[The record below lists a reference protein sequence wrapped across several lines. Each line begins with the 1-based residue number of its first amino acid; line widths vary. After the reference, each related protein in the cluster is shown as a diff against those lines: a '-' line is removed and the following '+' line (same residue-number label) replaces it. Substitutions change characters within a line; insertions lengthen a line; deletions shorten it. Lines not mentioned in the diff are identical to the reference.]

1 MEDNRENQPLEQ
13 SAGAALQAAHT
24 VRGALKAGKAA
35 GEMAAGTAAG
45 GPLGA
50 VVGFVVSRKNFWRAA
65 VTLFLLVILFPVII
79 VNLFGILLARGGM
92 GDAESYVRQ
101 AKEAEVIQL
110 KERILELGQ
119 EEPETFAALF
129 EVLRKE
135 NEQRRMEIREDYES
149 NYAGLER
156 YELELADEYETLFL
170 PAYAEYLA
178 VLFAENWNGSQIRSF
193 LQKGTVDLYSTDL
206 NSPYEEYF
214 HLAEEIYGVDS
225 ALLKAVAKV
234 ESDFTPDAV
243 SSAGAVGIMQLMPGT
258 AQSLG
263 VSDPY
268 DPKQNILGG
277 ARYLADSL
285 TIFGGYPD
293 GMELA
298 VASYHSGIAA
308 VRRAGYRIPRASEDY
323 VEKVMGYVDKS
334 ESGSLTPGREDQKE
348 GSRKSMKMFL
358 NEVYGRKEAIFS
370 WTRGEIR
377 EEERTIQKWYQD
389 GDEISEEE
397 YRRLQ
402 KEGEDGLSEESFEE
416 NWYVVPYRIV
426 TLLEAERKMFD
437 TSYSYRQVT
446 TPKRFLQAL
455 EMLKFLAENDDP
467 EAFWET
473 FGWKELV
480 DGGDAYESSYDADI
494 RTEGESIVYDTV
506 PERTVSYYNQ
516 TEEPWA
522 QVRFSGTTIRSSG
535 CGPVCMAMVVSTL
548 TGQTVTPAQVAEFT
562 EESGLYVPGRGTSHS
577 LPSMAAGHWGLS
589 VRRVH
594 KSRMEEVKYA
604 LQEGALAVVI
614 CKEYS
619 ITGSGSGHYI
629 VLTGVTREGY
639 FTIAD
644 PASRERSGR
653 LYSVDTIRSY
663 ARDLEAGSIWLVSM

>member
-35 GEMAAGTAAG
+35 GGMAAGTAAG

-101 AKEAEVIQL
+101 AKKAEVIQL

-178 VLFAENWNGSQIRSF
+178 VLFAENWSGSQIRSF

-358 NEVYGRKEAIFS
+358 NEVYGRKEAMFS

-426 TLLEAERKMFD
+426 TLLEAERKMFE

-494 RTEGESIVYDTV
+494 WTEGESIVYDTV

>member
-24 VRGALKAGKAA
+24 VRGALKAGKVA
-35 GEMAAGTAAG
+35 GGMAAGTAAG

-65 VTLFLLVILFPVII
+65 VALFLLVILFPVII

-178 VLFAENWNGSQIRSF
+178 VLFAENWSGSQIRSF
-193 LQKGTVDLYSTDL
+193 LQKGTVDLYNTDL

-358 NEVYGRKEAIFS
+358 NEVYGRKEAMFS

-467 EAFWET
+467 EAFWEK

-548 TGQTVTPAQVAEFT
+548 TGQTVTPAQVAEVT
-562 EESGLYVPGRGTSHS
+562 EERGLYVPGRGTSHS

>member
-35 GEMAAGTAAG
+35 GGMAAGTAAG

-101 AKEAEVIQL
+101 AKKAEVIQL

-178 VLFAENWNGSQIRSF
+178 VLFAENWSGSQIRSF

-334 ESGSLTPGREDQKE
+334 ESGSLTPGRKDQKE

-358 NEVYGRKEAIFS
+358 NEVYGRKEAMFS

-426 TLLEAERKMFD
+426 TLLEAERKMFE

-494 RTEGESIVYDTV
+494 WTEGESIVYDTV

>member
-35 GEMAAGTAAG
+35 GGMAAGTAAG

-92 GDAESYVRQ
+92 GDAESYVWQ

-135 NEQRRMEIREDYES
+135 NAQRRMEIREDYES

-334 ESGSLTPGREDQKE
+334 ESGSLTPGRENQKE

-358 NEVYGRKEAIFS
+358 NEVYGRKEAMFS

-426 TLLEAERKMFD
+426 TLLEVERKMFD

>member
-35 GEMAAGTAAG
+35 GGMAAGTAAG

-334 ESGSLTPGREDQKE
+334 ESGSLTPGRKDQKE

-358 NEVYGRKEAIFS
+358 NEVYGRKEAMFS

-426 TLLEAERKMFD
+426 TLLEAERKMFE

-494 RTEGESIVYDTV
+494 WTEGESIVYDTV
-506 PERTVSYYNQ
+506 PGRTVSYYNQ

>member
-35 GEMAAGTAAG
+35 GGMAAGTAAG

-65 VTLFLLVILFPVII
+65 VALFLLVILFPVII

-178 VLFAENWNGSQIRSF
+178 VLFAENWSGSQIRSF
-193 LQKGTVDLYSTDL
+193 LQKGTVDLYNTDL

-308 VRRAGYRIPRASEDY
+308 VRRAGYRIPRTSEDY

-358 NEVYGRKEAIFS
+358 NEVYGRKEAMFS

-494 RTEGESIVYDTV
+494 WTEGESIVYDTV

>member
-1 MEDNRENQPLEQ
+1 MEDNRGNQPLEQ

-35 GEMAAGTAAG
+35 GGMAAGTAAG

-135 NEQRRMEIREDYES
+135 NAQRRMEIREDYES

-178 VLFAENWNGSQIRSF
+178 VLFAENWSGSQIRSF

-234 ESDFTPDAV
+234 ESDFTPDVV

-358 NEVYGRKEAIFS
+358 NEVYGRKEAMFS

-455 EMLKFLAENDDP
+455 EMLKFLAENDDL

-594 KSRMEEVKYA
+594 KSRMEKVKYA

>member
-35 GEMAAGTAAG
+35 GGMAAGTAAG

-65 VTLFLLVILFPVII
+65 VALFLLVILFPVII
-79 VNLFGILLARGGM
+79 VNLFGILLERGGM

-178 VLFAENWNGSQIRSF
+178 VLFAENWSGSQIRSF
-193 LQKGTVDLYSTDL
+193 LQKGTVDLYNTDL

-348 GSRKSMKMFL
+348 ASRKSMKMFL
-358 NEVYGRKEAIFS
+358 NEVYGRKEAMFS

-426 TLLEAERKMFD
+426 TLLEVERKMFD

>member
-35 GEMAAGTAAG
+35 GGMAAGTAAG

-92 GDAESYVRQ
+92 GDAESYVWQ

-156 YELELADEYETLFL
+156 YELKLADEYETLFL

-358 NEVYGRKEAIFS
+358 NEVYGRKEAMFS

-577 LPSMAAGHWGLS
+577 LPSMASGHWGLS

>member
-35 GEMAAGTAAG
+35 GGMAAGTAAG

-135 NEQRRMEIREDYES
+135 NEQRRMEIWEDYES

-178 VLFAENWNGSQIRSF
+178 VLFAENWSGSQIRSF

-234 ESDFTPDAV
+234 ESDFTPDVV

-358 NEVYGRKEAIFS
+358 NEVYGRKEAMFS

-455 EMLKFLAENDDP
+455 EMLKFLAENDDL

-494 RTEGESIVYDTV
+494 WTEGESIVYDTV

-629 VLTGVTREGY
+629 VLAGVTREGY

>member
-35 GEMAAGTAAG
+35 GGMAAGTAAG

-135 NEQRRMEIREDYES
+135 NEQRRMEIWEDYES

-178 VLFAENWNGSQIRSF
+178 VLFAENWSGSQIRSF

-234 ESDFTPDAV
+234 ESDFTPDVV

-358 NEVYGRKEAIFS
+358 NEVYGRKEAMFS

-377 EEERTIQKWYQD
+377 EEERTMQKWYQD

-455 EMLKFLAENDDP
+455 EMLKFLAENDDL

-494 RTEGESIVYDTV
+494 WTEGESIVYDTV

>member
-1 MEDNRENQPLEQ
+1 
-13 SAGAALQAAHT
+13 
-24 VRGALKAGKAA
+24 
-35 GEMAAGTAAG
+35 
-45 GPLGA
+45 
-50 VVGFVVSRKNFWRAA
+50 
-65 VTLFLLVILFPVII
+65 
-79 VNLFGILLARGGM
+79 
-92 GDAESYVRQ
+92 
-101 AKEAEVIQL
+101 
-110 KERILELGQ
+110 
-119 EEPETFAALF
+119 
-129 EVLRKE
+129 
-135 NEQRRMEIREDYES
+135 
-149 NYAGLER
+149 
-156 YELELADEYETLFL
+156 
-170 PAYAEYLA
+170 
-178 VLFAENWNGSQIRSF
+178 
-193 LQKGTVDLYSTDL
+193 
-206 NSPYEEYF
+206 
-214 HLAEEIYGVDS
+214 
-225 ALLKAVAKV
+225 
-234 ESDFTPDAV
+234 
-243 SSAGAVGIMQLMPGT
+243 
-258 AQSLG
+258 
-263 VSDPY
+263 
-268 DPKQNILGG
+268 
-277 ARYLADSL
+277 
-285 TIFGGYPD
+285 
-293 GMELA
+293 
-298 VASYHSGIAA
+298 
-308 VRRAGYRIPRASEDY
+308 
-323 VEKVMGYVDKS
+323 MGYVDKS
-334 ESGSLTPGREDQKE
+334 ESGSLTPGRKDQKE

-358 NEVYGRKEAIFS
+358 NEVYGRKEAMFS

-494 RTEGESIVYDTV
+494 WTEGESIVYDTV

>member
-35 GEMAAGTAAG
+35 GGMAAGTAAG

-79 VNLFGILLARGGM
+79 VNLFGILLACGGM

-178 VLFAENWNGSQIRSF
+178 VLFAENWSGSQIRSF

-334 ESGSLTPGREDQKE
+334 ESGSLTPGRKDQKE

-358 NEVYGRKEAIFS
+358 NEVYGRKEAMFS

-494 RTEGESIVYDTV
+494 WTEGESIVYDTV

-535 CGPVCMAMVVSTL
+535 CGTVCMAMVVSTL

>member
-35 GEMAAGTAAG
+35 GGMAAGTAAG

-135 NEQRRMEIREDYES
+135 NAQRRMEIREDYES

-334 ESGSLTPGREDQKE
+334 ESGSLTPGRENQKE

-358 NEVYGRKEAIFS
+358 NEVYGRKEAMFS

-426 TLLEAERKMFD
+426 TLLEVERKMFD

-480 DGGDAYESSYDADI
+480 DGGDTYESSYDADI

>member
-35 GEMAAGTAAG
+35 GGMAAGTAAG

-135 NEQRRMEIREDYES
+135 NEQRRMEIWEDYES

-178 VLFAENWNGSQIRSF
+178 VLFAENWSGSQIRSF

-234 ESDFTPDAV
+234 ESDFTPDVV

-358 NEVYGRKEAIFS
+358 NEVYGRKEAMFS
-370 WTRGEIR
+370 WTCGEIR

-455 EMLKFLAENDDP
+455 EMLKFLAENDDL

-494 RTEGESIVYDTV
+494 WTEGESIVYDTV

-577 LPSMAAGHWGLS
+577 LPSMAAGHWGFS

>member
-35 GEMAAGTAAG
+35 GGMAAGTAAG

-135 NEQRRMEIREDYES
+135 NAQRRMEIREDYES

-323 VEKVMGYVDKS
+323 VEKIMGYVDKS
-334 ESGSLTPGREDQKE
+334 ESGSLTPGRENQKE

-358 NEVYGRKEAIFS
+358 NEVYGRKEAMFS

-426 TLLEAERKMFD
+426 TLLEVERKMFD

-494 RTEGESIVYDTV
+494 WTEGESIVYDTV

>member
-1 MEDNRENQPLEQ
+1 MEDNRENQPFEQ
-13 SAGAALQAAHT
+13 ASGLASQAAHT
-24 VRGALKAGKAA
+24 VMGALKAGKQAC
-35 GEMAAGTAAG
+35 GMAAGTAAG

-50 VVGFVVSRKNFWRAA
+50 MVGFVVSRKMFWRVA
-65 VTLFLLVILFPVII
+65 VTLFLLAILFPVIV
-79 VNLFGILLARGGM
+79 VNLFGILLSRGGM
-92 GDAESYVRQ
+92 EDAEGYVRQ
-101 AKEAEVIQL
+101 AKEAEVIL
-110 KERILELGQ
+110 IKERILELEREDPDAFSRMFDTLG
-119 EEPETFAALF
+119 E
-129 EVLRKE
+129 E
-135 NEQRRMEIREDYES
+135 NEKRRQEIQKDYDG

-156 YELELADEYETLFL
+156 YELELSDEYETLFL

-178 VLFAENWNGSQIRSF
+178 VLFAENWSGSQIRSF
-193 LQKGTVDLYSTDL
+193 LQNGTVDLYSTDL
-206 NSPYEEYF
+206 SSPYEEYF

-243 SSAGAVGIMQLMPGT
+243 SSVGAVGIMQLMPET

-285 TIFGGYPD
+285 TIFGGYSD

-298 VASYHSGIAA
+298 VASYHSGVAA
-308 VRRAGYRIPRASEDY
+308 VKRAGYRVPAASEDY

-334 ESGSLTPGREDQKE
+334 ESGSLTPGREEQKE
-348 GSRKSMKMFL
+348 NSQKSMKMFL
-358 NEVYGRKEAIFS
+358 NEVYGRRESMFQ
-370 WTRGEIR
+370 WTQEEIR
-377 EEERTIQKWYQD
+377 EEERTLRKWYQD
-389 GDEISEEE
+389 GNEISEEE
-397 YRRLQ
+397 YHRLE
-402 KEGEDGLSEESFEE
+402 KDGEVGLSEETVQEI
-416 NWYVVPYRIV
+416 WHVVPYRIV
-426 TLLEAERKMFD
+426 TLLESERAAVD

-446 TPKRFLQAL
+446 TPKRFFQAL
-455 EMLKFLAENDDP
+455 EMLKFLAQNDDP
-467 EAFWET
+467 EDFWKV

-480 DGGDAYESSYDADI
+480 DGGDAYENSYDADI
-494 RTEGESIVYDTV
+494 STDGETIVYDTV
-506 PERTVSYYNQ
+506 PEREVFYYNQ

-522 QVRFSGTTIRSSG
+522 QIRFSGTTIRSSG
-535 CGPVCMAMVVSTL
+535 CGPVCMAMVTSTL
-548 TGQTVTPAQVAEFT
+548 TRQTVTPAQVAAFT
-562 EESGLYVPGRGTSHS
+562 EASQLYVPGRGTSHS
-577 LPSMAAGHWGLS
+577 LPSAAAKYWGLS
-589 VRRVH
+589 VSRVH
-594 KSRMEEVKYA
+594 KSCMEEVKQA

-629 VLTGVTREGY
+629 VLTGVTAEGY

-663 ARDLEAGSIWLVSM
+663 ARDLEAGSIWLIST

>member
-35 GEMAAGTAAG
+35 GGMAAGTAAG

-178 VLFAENWNGSQIRSF
+178 VLFAENWSGSQIRSF
-193 LQKGTVDLYSTDL
+193 LQKGTVDLYNTDL

-293 GMELA
+293 GIELA

-308 VRRAGYRIPRASEDY
+308 VRRAGYRIPRTSEDY

-358 NEVYGRKEAIFS
+358 NEVYGRKEAMFS

>member
-35 GEMAAGTAAG
+35 GGMAAGTAAG

-135 NEQRRMEIREDYES
+135 NEQRRMEIWEDYES

-178 VLFAENWNGSQIRSF
+178 VLFAENWSGSQIRSF

-234 ESDFTPDAV
+234 ESDFTPDVV

-334 ESGSLTPGREDQKE
+334 ESGSLTPEREDQKE

-358 NEVYGRKEAIFS
+358 NEVYGRKEAMFS

-377 EEERTIQKWYQD
+377 EEERTMQKWYQD

-455 EMLKFLAENDDP
+455 EMLKFLAENDDL

-494 RTEGESIVYDTV
+494 WTEGESIVYDTV

>member
-35 GEMAAGTAAG
+35 GGMAAGTAAG

-135 NEQRRMEIREDYES
+135 NEQRRMEIWEDYES

-178 VLFAENWNGSQIRSF
+178 VLFAENWSGSQIRSF

-234 ESDFTPDAV
+234 ESDFTPDVV

-358 NEVYGRKEAIFS
+358 NEVYGRKEAMFS
-370 WTRGEIR
+370 WTCGEIR

-455 EMLKFLAENDDP
+455 EMLKFLAENDDL

-494 RTEGESIVYDTV
+494 WTEGESIVYDTV

>member
-35 GEMAAGTAAG
+35 GGMAAGTAAG

-135 NEQRRMEIREDYES
+135 NEQRRMEIWEDYES

-178 VLFAENWNGSQIRSF
+178 VLFAENWSGSQIRSF

-234 ESDFTPDAV
+234 ESDFTPDVV

-358 NEVYGRKEAIFS
+358 NEVYGRKEAMFS

-455 EMLKFLAENDDP
+455 EMLKFLAENDDL

-494 RTEGESIVYDTV
+494 WTEGESIVYDTV

>member
-35 GEMAAGTAAG
+35 GGMAAGTAAG

-65 VTLFLLVILFPVII
+65 VTLFFLVILFPVII
-79 VNLFGILLARGGM
+79 VNLFGILLACGGM

-156 YELELADEYETLFL
+156 YELELSDEYETLFL

-178 VLFAENWNGSQIRSF
+178 VLFAENWSGSQIRSF
-193 LQKGTVDLYSTDL
+193 LQNGTVDLYSTDL
-206 NSPYEEYF
+206 SSPYEEYF

-243 SSAGAVGIMQLMPGT
+243 SSVGAVGIMQLMPET

-285 TIFGGYPD
+285 TIFGGYSD

-298 VASYHSGIAA
+298 VASYHSGVAA
-308 VRRAGYRIPRASEDY
+308 VKRAGYRVPAASEDY

-334 ESGSLTPGREDQKE
+334 ESGSLTPGREEQKE
-348 GSRKSMKMFL
+348 NSQKSMKMFL
-358 NEVYGRKEAIFS
+358 NEVYGRRESMFQ
-370 WTRGEIR
+370 WTQEEIR
-377 EEERTIQKWYQD
+377 EEERTLRKWYQD
-389 GDEISEEE
+389 GNEISEEE
-397 YRRLQ
+397 YHRLE
-402 KEGEDGLSEESFEE
+402 KDGEVGLSEETVQEI
-416 NWYVVPYRIV
+416 WHVVPYRIV
-426 TLLEAERKMFD
+426 TLLESERTAVD

-455 EMLKFLAENDDP
+455 EMLKFLAQNDDP
-467 EAFWET
+467 EDFWKV

-494 RTEGESIVYDTV
+494 CTEGEAIVYDTV

-522 QVRFSGTTIRSSG
+522 QIRFAGTTIRSSG
-535 CGPVCMAMVVSTL
+535 CGPVCMAMVTSTL
-548 TGQTVTPAQVAEFT
+548 TRQTVTPAQVAAFT
-562 EESGLYVPGRGTSHS
+562 EASQLYVPGRGTSHS
-577 LPSMAAGHWGLS
+577 LPSAAAKYWGLS

-594 KSRMEEVKYA
+594 KSRMEEVKQA

-629 VLTGVTREGY
+629 VLTGVTSEGY

-663 ARDLEAGSIWLVSM
+663 ARDLEAGSIWLIST

>member
-35 GEMAAGTAAG
+35 GGMAAGTAAG

-135 NEQRRMEIREDYES
+135 NEQRRMEIWEDYES

-170 PAYAEYLA
+170 PTYAEYLA
-178 VLFAENWNGSQIRSF
+178 VLFAENWSGSQIRSF

-358 NEVYGRKEAIFS
+358 NEVYGRKEAMFS

-467 EAFWET
+467 EAFWEK

-562 EESGLYVPGRGTSHS
+562 EERGLYVPGRGTSHS

>member
-35 GEMAAGTAAG
+35 GGMAAGTAAG

-135 NEQRRMEIREDYES
+135 NEQRRMEIWEDYES

-178 VLFAENWNGSQIRSF
+178 VLFAENWSGSQIRSF

-234 ESDFTPDAV
+234 ESDFTPDVV

-358 NEVYGRKEAIFS
+358 NEVYGRKEAMFS
-370 WTRGEIR
+370 WIRGEIR

-455 EMLKFLAENDDP
+455 EMLKFLAENDDL

-494 RTEGESIVYDTV
+494 WTEGESIVYDTV

>member
-35 GEMAAGTAAG
+35 GGMAAGTAAG

-135 NEQRRMEIREDYES
+135 NAQRRMEIREDYES

-178 VLFAENWNGSQIRSF
+178 VLFAENWSGSQIRSF

-277 ARYLADSL
+277 AKYLADSL

-358 NEVYGRKEAIFS
+358 NEVYGRKEAMFS

-494 RTEGESIVYDTV
+494 WTEGESIVYDTV

>member
-35 GEMAAGTAAG
+35 GGMAAGTAAG

-178 VLFAENWNGSQIRSF
+178 VLFAENWSGSQIRSF

-358 NEVYGRKEAIFS
+358 NEVYGRKEAMFS

-426 TLLEAERKMFD
+426 TLLEAERKMFE

>member
-35 GEMAAGTAAG
+35 GGMAAGTAAG

-135 NEQRRMEIREDYES
+135 NAQRRMEIREDYES

-334 ESGSLTPGREDQKE
+334 ESGSLTPGRENQKE

-358 NEVYGRKEAIFS
+358 NEVYGRKEAMFS

-426 TLLEAERKMFD
+426 TLLEVERKMFD

>member
-35 GEMAAGTAAG
+35 GGMAAGTAAG

-263 VSDPY
+263 VLDPY

-358 NEVYGRKEAIFS
+358 NEVYGRKEAMFS

-446 TPKRFLQAL
+446 TPKRFLQVL

-480 DGGDAYESSYDADI
+480 DGGDAYESSCDADI
-494 RTEGESIVYDTV
+494 WTEGESIVYDTV

>member
-1 MEDNRENQPLEQ
+1 M
-13 SAGAALQAAHT
+13 
-24 VRGALKAGKAA
+24 
-35 GEMAAGTAAG
+35 
-45 GPLGA
+45 
-50 VVGFVVSRKNFWRAA
+50 
-65 VTLFLLVILFPVII
+65 
-79 VNLFGILLARGGM
+79 
-92 GDAESYVRQ
+92 
-101 AKEAEVIQL
+101 
-110 KERILELGQ
+110 
-119 EEPETFAALF
+119 
-129 EVLRKE
+129 
-135 NEQRRMEIREDYES
+135 
-149 NYAGLER
+149 
-156 YELELADEYETLFL
+156 
-170 PAYAEYLA
+170 
-178 VLFAENWNGSQIRSF
+178 
-193 LQKGTVDLYSTDL
+193 
-206 NSPYEEYF
+206 
-214 HLAEEIYGVDS
+214 
-225 ALLKAVAKV
+225 
-234 ESDFTPDAV
+234 
-243 SSAGAVGIMQLMPGT
+243 
-258 AQSLG
+258 
-263 VSDPY
+263 
-268 DPKQNILGG
+268 
-277 ARYLADSL
+277 
-285 TIFGGYPD
+285 
-293 GMELA
+293 
-298 VASYHSGIAA
+298 
-308 VRRAGYRIPRASEDY
+308 
-323 VEKVMGYVDKS
+323 
-334 ESGSLTPGREDQKE
+334 
-348 GSRKSMKMFL
+348 
-358 NEVYGRKEAIFS
+358 
-370 WTRGEIR
+370 
-377 EEERTIQKWYQD
+377 
-389 GDEISEEE
+389 
-397 YRRLQ
+397 
-402 KEGEDGLSEESFEE
+402 
-416 NWYVVPYRIV
+416 VPYRIV
-426 TLLEAERKMFD
+426 TLLEVERKMFD

-562 EESGLYVPGRGTSHS
+562 EESELYVPGRGTSHS

>member
-35 GEMAAGTAAG
+35 GGMAAGTAAG
-45 GPLGA
+45 GSLGA

-334 ESGSLTPGREDQKE
+334 ESGSLTPGRKDQKE

-358 NEVYGRKEAIFS
+358 NEVYGRKEAMFS

-426 TLLEAERKMFD
+426 TLLEAERKMFE

-494 RTEGESIVYDTV
+494 WTEGESIVYDTV
-506 PERTVSYYNQ
+506 PGRTVSYYNQ

>member
-35 GEMAAGTAAG
+35 GGMAAGTAAG

-334 ESGSLTPGREDQKE
+334 ESGSLTPGRKDQKE

-358 NEVYGRKEAIFS
+358 NEVYGRKEAMFS

>member
-35 GEMAAGTAAG
+35 GGMAAGTAAG

-135 NEQRRMEIREDYES
+135 NAQRRMEIREDYES

-334 ESGSLTPGREDQKE
+334 ESGSLTPGRENQKE

-358 NEVYGRKEAIFS
+358 NEVYGRKEAMFS

-426 TLLEAERKMFD
+426 TLLEVERKMFD

-494 RTEGESIVYDTV
+494 WTEGESIVYDTV

>member
-35 GEMAAGTAAG
+35 GGMAAGTAAG

-135 NEQRRMEIREDYES
+135 NAQRRMEIREDYES

-358 NEVYGRKEAIFS
+358 NEVYGRKEAMFS

-562 EESGLYVPGRGTSHS
+562 EERGLYVPGRGTSHS

>member
-35 GEMAAGTAAG
+35 GGMAAGTAAG

-65 VTLFLLVILFPVII
+65 VALFLLVILFPVII

-92 GDAESYVRQ
+92 GDVESYVRQ

-178 VLFAENWNGSQIRSF
+178 VLFAENWSGSQIRSF
-193 LQKGTVDLYSTDL
+193 LQKGTVDLYNTDL

-308 VRRAGYRIPRASEDY
+308 VRRAGYRIPRTSEDY

-358 NEVYGRKEAIFS
+358 NEVYGRKEAMFS

-562 EESGLYVPGRGTSHS
+562 EERGLYVPGRGTSHS

-663 ARDLEAGSIWLVSM
+663 ARNLEAGSIWLVSM